1 MFVLVNL
8 PFYWLSVRRMGW
20 GFTLKTFVAVAACGA
35 LTDLLPS
42 WAEYA
47 HVETLFFGDRRWR
60 AGGAGHSVFFIRHRG
75 SLGGIGILAVYLQR
89 ERGWSAGKVQMS
101 FDAMLMA
108 VVFFVLTPG
117 KVLYSAIGALML
129 SLVLMFNHRPHRY
142 MGL

>member
-1 MFVLVNL
+1 
-8 PFYWLSVRRMGW
+8 
-20 GFTLKTFVAVAACGA
+20 
-35 LTDLLPS
+35 
-42 WAEYA
+42 
-47 HVETLFFGDRRWR
+47 
-60 AGGAGHSVFFIRHRG
+60 
-75 SLGGIGILAVYLQR
+75 
-89 ERGWSAGKVQMS
+89 MS